1 MTNSKKLHKNN
12 TETEQNRTDF
22 NMNTEQNRTEHTTTE
37 QNSYETQ
44 QRHTHTRVHNI
55 DDYDDETKKSKACK
69 RKFHK
74 HSHETAFRRTTLESK
89 ETTQSS

>member
-1 MTNSKKLHKNN
+1 MKPNN
-12 TETEQNRTDF
+12 D
-22 NMNTEQNRTEHTTTE
+22 
-37 QNSYETQ
+37 
-44 QRHTHTRVHNI
+44 THTRVHNI

-74 HSHETAFRRTTLESK
+74 HSHETAFRRTTLETK

>member
-1 MTNSKKLHKNN
+1 
-12 TETEQNRTDF
+12 
-22 NMNTEQNRTEHTTTE
+22 MNTEQNRTEHTTTE

-74 HSHETAFRRTTLESK
+74 HSHETAFRRTTLETK